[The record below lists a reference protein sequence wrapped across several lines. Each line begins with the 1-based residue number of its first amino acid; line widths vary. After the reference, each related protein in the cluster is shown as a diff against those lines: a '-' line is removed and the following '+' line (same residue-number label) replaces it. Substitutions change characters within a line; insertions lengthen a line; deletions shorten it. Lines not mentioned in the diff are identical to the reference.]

1 MNDIREHLK
10 STLKSKN
17 ALGLLNTLGYHSH
30 RTGLNFAN
38 LAEFQEVFP
47 IQTDEFAAVPQLL
60 FQLTWEDLFA
70 ASAGPKQVDNTI
82 MESYLFFA
90 IELKQSHYSR
100 TELAKMTRDLNRFA
114 NQPVMVIFTYG
125 ECLTLSI
132 INRRLHQREE
142 SRDVLE
148 KVTLIKD
155 ISVTHP
161 HRAHLDILADLSYQR
176 LKEDHH
182 IDSFVAL
189 HEAWQQ
195 VLDTR
200 LLNKQFYQ
208 ELAVLFTRLVGGERG
223 TGKKVVKETGMLKLP
238 SVTDEK
244 IRKEFAVRLLGR
256 LLFCWFLQKK
266 TSASGLSLVPEAI
279 LSVASVTT
287 PRDVDFYH
295 AVLEPLFFETLNK
308 PLAERQP
315 SFQTGDW
322 AAIPF
327 LNGGLFEP
335 HVHDFYD
342 GSCTLNTLIVP
353 DEWLTELLKCFE
365 RYHFTIE
372 ENTPIEVQVAIDPEM
387 LGQIFENLLAEINP
401 ETGETA
407 RKATGSYYTPRE
419 IVDYMVTES
428 LKYFLHGQT
437 QLRLEKLESLL
448 SYQTGDVTLS
458 QEEKQALLQA
468 LERLKILDP
477 ACGSGAFP
485 MGILQKVMLLL
496 QRVDPDCQQWL
507 TNLLDHIPDRTAR
520 QLMQQKLQ
528 GEQALWDYTRKLG
541 ILRECIYGVD
551 IQAIAVEISRLRCFL
566 SLMVEENIVDS
577 EENRGILPLPN
588 LAFKFVCA
596 NTLMGISQLDWQLY
610 EPQVRGEVTLLG
622 QLRGDYLNSQGAMK
636 MALQKQF
643 KEVQKS
649 LLDKVLQWA
658 GKDSEVSQLATWK
671 PFEDESCA
679 WFDPVWMFGVK
690 EGFDVVI
697 GNPPYVRQEAIKTIK
712 PQLKAEFQKFFCG
725 TADLYTYFFHKGL
738 QLTKEN
744 GHLCY
749 IVPNKFMRAGYGK
762 NTRQLLVTD
771 TTPKIV
777 IDFGDSPVFEQT
789 TYPAIVLLEK
799 TLSPA
804 NGSNQTL
811 VTAIQTAEEIGQIAK
826 VAQQRGFRISLS
838 DLSAESWT
846 LENPTVLNLLKKLKQ
861 VGVPLGDYVN
871 GRFYRGI
878 LTGFNEAF
886 VIDATTRE
894 KLIAADPKSE
904 EIIKPWLRG
913 RDIKKW
919 WAEWASW
926 YLINIPSSANK
937 EWSWSIAKNET
948 KAQQLFKKSY
958 PAIHDY
964 LGQWETKLRKRDDQ
978 GKFFWELRS
987 CAYYAEFA
995 QPKIVWGNLATQAKF
1010 AYDTT
1015 GSYVSAP
1022 ANLIPTTDLY
1032 LLALLNSPLC
1042 EWFISLK
1049 AATRAGGFFE
1059 FKPMYV
1065 AELPVFPA
1073 TEWQKAAI
1081 VETIQKILTDST
1093 GRKYVWMEEVN
1104 EQLFDYYQL
1113 TTAERNLLKEI
1124 EKTYSY
1130 AARTYGIWKDLPE
1143 FCNEGE

>member
-1 MNDIREHLK
+1 MNHIRESLN
-10 STLKSKN
+10 SVLKSKN
-17 ALGLLNTLGYHSH
+17 ALGLLNTLGYHSD

-38 LAEFQEVFP
+38 FADFQEVFS
-47 IQTDEFAAVPQLL
+47 IDIDEFAAVPQLL

-70 ASAGPKQVDNTI
+70 SSTGSKRVDNTI
-82 MESYLFFA
+82 LESYLFFA
-90 IELKQSHYSR
+90 IPLKQSHYSR
-100 TELAKMTRDLNRFA
+100 TALAKMTRDLNRFA

-125 ECLTLSI
+125 EFLTLSI
-132 INRRLHQREE
+132 INRRLHQRDEN
-142 SRDVLE
+142 RDVLE

-155 ISVTHP
+155 ISVTTP
-161 HRAHLDILADLSYQR
+161 HRAHLEILADLSYQR
-176 LKEDHH
+176 LKEDHQ
-182 IDSFVAL
+182 IDSFIAL

-208 ELAVLFTRLVGGERG
+208 ELAILFTRLVGGERG
-223 TGKKVVKETGMLKLP
+223 TGKKVVKEAGVLQLP
-238 SVTDEK
+238 SIRDERV
-244 IRKEFAVRLLGR
+244 RKEFAVRLLGR

-266 TSASGLSLVPEAI
+266 TSAAGLSLVPETI
-279 LSVASVTT
+279 LSVHSVTT
-287 PRDVDFYH
+287 PRDLDFYH

-308 PLAERQP
+308 PLVERQP
-315 SFQTGDW
+315 DFQTGEW

-335 HVHDFYD
+335 HPHDFYD

-353 DEWLTELLKCFE
+353 NDWLTELFKCLE

-401 ETGETA
+401 DTGETA

-419 IVDYMVTES
+419 IVDYMVSES

-437 QLRLEKLESLL
+437 SIRLEKLDQLL
-448 SYQTGDVTLS
+448 SYQTSAVELS
-458 QEEKQALLQA
+458 LEEKRAILQA
-468 LERLKILDP
+468 LEGLKILDP

-507 TNLLDHIPDRTAR
+507 ANLLVNIPDTTAR
-520 QLMQQKLQ
+520 HFMQEKLQ
-528 GEQALWDYTRKLG
+528 GEKVLWDYTRKLG

-551 IQAIAVEISRLRCFL
+551 IQPIAVEISRLRCFL
-566 SLMVEENIVDS
+566 SLIVD
-577 EENRGILPLPN
+577 EQVEDNQANRGIIPLPN

-596 NTLMGISQLDWQLY
+596 NTLMGISKLDWQLS
-610 EPQVRGEVTLLG
+610 EPQTRSEVASLG
-622 QLRGDYLNSQGAMK
+622 QLRGEYLNSQGTAK

-643 KEVQKS
+643 KAVQKS
-649 LLDKVLQWA
+649 LLEKVLQWA

-671 PFEDESCA
+671 PFEDDSCP
-679 WFDPVWMFGVK
+679 WFEPFWMFGVK

-697 GNPPYVRQEAIKTIK
+697 GNPPYVRQEAIKAIK
-712 PQLKAEFQKFFCG
+712 PQLKAEFQKFFSG
-725 TADLYTYFFHKGL
+725 TADLYTYFFKKGL
-738 QLTKEN
+738 ALTKPR

-749 IVPNKFMRAGYGK
+749 IAPNKFMRAGYGK
-762 NTRQLLVTD
+762 NTRQLLVTEA
-771 TTPKIV
+771 TPKIV

-789 TYPAIVLLEK
+789 TYPAILLLEK

-804 NGSNQTL
+804 NEQNQAM
-811 VTAIQTAEEIGQIAK
+811 VTSIKTAEEIGQIAE
-826 VAQQRGFRISLS
+826 VVQRRGFSMSIS
-838 DLSAESWT
+838 DLSADSWT
-846 LENPTVLNLLKKLKQ
+846 LENPVVLNLLKKLKQ
-861 VGVPLGDYVN
+861 VGVPLGEYVK
-871 GRFYRGI
+871 GRFYYGI
-878 LTGFNEAF
+878 KTGFNEAF
-886 VIDATTRE
+886 VIDAVTRE
-894 KLIAADPKSE
+894 KLITEDPKSA

-919 WAEWASW
+919 RAEWANW

-937 EWSWSIAKNET
+937 EWSWSNAQNET
-948 KAQQLFKKSY
+948 KAQQLLKKAY

-964 LGQWETKLRKRDDQ
+964 LGQWEIKLRKRDDQ

-1015 GSYVSAP
+1015 GSYISAP
-1022 ANLIPTTDLY
+1022 ANLIPTEDLY
-1032 LLALLNSPLC
+1032 LLAILNSPLC

-1073 TEWQKAAI
+1073 TELQKAPI

-1093 GRKYVWMEEVN
+1093 GRRYVWMEEVN
-1104 EQLFDYYQL
+1104 ERLFDYYQL
-1113 TTAERNLLKEI
+1113 TTAERSLLKEI

-1130 AARTYGIWKDLPE
+1130 AARTYGIWKDIPE

>member
-1 MNDIREHLK
+1 MKAQIQQALK
-10 STLKSKN
+10 QFDTPTGAPN
-17 ALGLLNTLGYHSH
+17 QFWIPALNLLNLLGYHSN

-60 FQLTWEDLFA
+60 FQLTWEDLFSS
-70 ASAGPKQVDNTI
+70 SAGPKPVDNTI

-90 IELKQSHYSR
+90 IVLKQSHYSR
-100 TELAKMTRDLNRFA
+100 TALAKITRDLNRFA

-132 INRRLHQREE
+132 INRRLHQRDEN
-142 SRDVLE
+142 RDVLE

-155 ISVTHP
+155 ISVTNP
-161 HRAHLDILADLSYQR
+161 HRAHLDILAELSYDR
-176 LKEDHH
+176 LQEDRK

-223 TGKKVVKETGMLKLP
+223 TGKKVVKETGVLKLP

-266 TSASGLSLVPEAI
+266 TSASGLSLVPEEI
-279 LSVASVTT
+279 LSVHSVTM
-287 PRDVDFYH
+287 PRDIDCYH

-353 DEWLTELLKCFE
+353 DNWLTELLKCFE

-387 LGQIFENLLAEINP
+387 LGQIFENLLAEMNP
-401 ETGETA
+401 DTGETA

-419 IVDYMVTES
+419 MVDYMVTES

-437 QLRLEKLESLL
+437 QIRLEKLDPLL
-448 SYQTGDVTLS
+448 SYQTSEVKLS
-458 QEEKQALLQA
+458 LEEKRAILQA
-468 LERLKILDP
+468 LENLKILDP

-507 TNLLDHIPDRTAR
+507 ANVLAGISDTTAR
-520 QLMQQKLQ
+520 RFMQEKLK
-528 GEQALWDYTRKLG
+528 GETALWDYTRKLG

-551 IQAIAVEISRLRCFL
+551 IQPIAVEISRLRCFL
-566 SLMVEENIVDS
+566 SLMVEENITDT

-622 QLRGDYLNSQGAMK
+622 QLRSEYLNSQGTAK

-671 PFEDESCA
+671 PFADESCA
-679 WFDPVWMFGVK
+679 WFEPFWMFGVK
-690 EGFDVVI
+690 EGFEIVI
-697 GNPPYVRQEAIKTIK
+697 GNPPYVRQEAIKH
-712 PQLKAEFQKFFCG
+712 LKADLKSYRIYTG
-725 TADLYTYFFHKGL
+725 TSDLYTYFYEASF
-738 QLTKEN
+738 
-744 GHLCY
+744 
-749 IVPNKFMRAGYGK
+749 
-762 NTRQLLVTD
+762 
-771 TTPKIV
+771 
-777 IDFGDSPVFEQT
+777 
-789 TYPAIVLLEK
+789 
-799 TLSPA
+799 
-804 NGSNQTL
+804 
-811 VTAIQTAEEIGQIAK
+811 
-826 VAQQRGFRISLS
+826 
-838 DLSAESWT
+838 
-846 LENPTVLNLLKKLKQ
+846 NLLKTGGILAFITSNKWMRTAYGEKLRNFLLTETSLLQLIDFKGKQ
-861 VGVPLGDYVN
+861 VFEATVDTNILLFAKGPAGKAQALQVGSDLPGVETPLMSMPQGSLNKKGFNLGNAEVQALKAKIEARGVPLKEWDVKI
-871 GRFYRGI
+871 YRGI

-886 VIDATTRE
+886 IIDTATKERLCE
-894 KLIAADPKSE
+894 QDPRSA
-904 EIIKPWLRG
+904 EILKPILRG
-913 RDIKKW
+913 RDIKRYGYQ
-919 WAEWASW
+919 WAGLW
-926 YLINIPSSANK
+926 LINSHNNPPVKIDD
-937 EWSWSIAKNET
+937 
-948 KAQQLFKKSY
+948 Y
-958 PAIHDY
+958 PAIKEHLDKYYPQLEKRLDKGVTPYNLRNSAY
-964 LGQWETKLRKRDDQ
+964 LQEFEREKVVWAETMRVHKTENADRFPRFSFDNTLHYLDKTCFLMVGDSIKFVLSVLNSSFGRYLVYEYVNRLDDGGFNMQ
-978 GKFFWELRS
+978 KIHLETIPI
-987 CAYYAEFA
+987 
-995 QPKIVWGNLATQAKF
+995 PKISSVQQQ
-1010 AYDTT
+1010 
-1015 GSYVSAP
+1015 P
-1022 ANLIPTTDLY
+1022 
-1032 LLALLNSPLC
+1032 
-1042 EWFISLK
+1042 FITL
-1049 AATRAGGFFE
+1049 
-1059 FKPMYV
+1059 V
-1065 AELPVFPA
+1065 D
-1073 TEWQKAAI
+1073 
-1081 VETIQKILTDST
+1081 KILAVKARGEET
-1093 GRKYVWMEEVN
+1093 GEWEKLIDELV
-1104 EQLFDYYQL
+1104 YQL
-1113 TTAERNLLKEI
+1113 YGLSEEEI
-1124 EKTYSY
+1124 
-1130 AARTYGIWKDLPE
+1130 AVI
-1143 FCNEGE
+1143 EGK